1 MRWYENILNNDYFFW
16 SIISCSVDYLITLI
30 ESPSPS
36 VDSTFQSR
44 HWHFFQM
51 TFYSFQLRMVEDFN
65 TFNSTQHSG
74 HWSFW
79 ADGHLNWSCFGVSR
93 FNLKITV
100 VNFRSFC
107 VIYFFWRHVIHP
119 RSFLWISL
127 IAVFLFQSLLV
138 FGLLYLSISLNLNP
152 WLLLIIILPTDTQFM
167 ILTIFH
173 NGSLRRWQ
181 IISTFII

>member
-1 MRWYENILNNDYFFW
+1 MLKNWKNIK
-16 SIISCSVDYLITLI
+16 IILISDHTISNWITFALSRFNISVKALT
-30 ESPSPS
+30 
-36 VDSTFQSR
+36 
-44 HWHFFQM
+44 FFQM

-65 TFNSTQHSG
+65 TLNSTQHSG

-79 ADGHLNWSCFGVSR
+79 ADGHFNWPCFGVSR

-119 RSFLWISL
+119 RSFLWINL

-138 FGLLYLSISLNLNP
+138 FGFLYLSISLNLNP
-152 WLLLIIILPTDTQFM
+152 WLLLIIIFLTDTQFM

>member
-1 MRWYENILNNDYFFW
+1 MLKNWKNIKIILISDHTISNWITFALSRLNISVKALTFFL
-16 SIISCSVDYLITLI
+16 IDFLFISKANGRGFKTL
-30 ESPSPS
+30 
-36 VDSTFQSR
+36 
-44 HWHFFQM
+44 
-51 TFYSFQLRMVEDFN
+51 
-65 TFNSTQHSG
+65 NSTQHSG

-79 ADGHLNWSCFGVSR
+79 ADGYFNWSCFGVSR
-93 FNLKITV
+93 FNLKITL

-127 IAVFLFQSLLV
+127 IVVFLFQSLLV

>member
-1 MRWYENILNNDYFFW
+1 MLKNWKNIKIILISDHTISNWITFALSGFNISVKALTFFSIDFLFISTANGWGFQHPQLHPIFW
-16 SIISCSVDYLITLI
+16 SLD
-30 ESPSPS
+30 
-36 VDSTFQSR
+36 
-44 HWHFFQM
+44 
-51 TFYSFQLRMVEDFN
+51 
-65 TFNSTQHSG
+65 
-74 HWSFW
+74 FW
-79 ADGHLNWSCFGVSR
+79 ADEQFNRPCFGFSR
-93 FNLKITV
+93 FNLKITL
-100 VNFRSFC
+100 VNFRSLC

-119 RSFLWISL
+119 RSFLWINL

-152 WLLLIIILPTDTQFM
+152 WLLLIIILLTDTQFM